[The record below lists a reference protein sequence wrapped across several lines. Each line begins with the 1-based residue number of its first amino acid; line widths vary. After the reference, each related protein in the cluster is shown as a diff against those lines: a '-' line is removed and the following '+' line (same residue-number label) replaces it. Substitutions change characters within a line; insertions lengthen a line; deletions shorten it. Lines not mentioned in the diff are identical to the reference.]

1 MKKILRDR
9 GITLI
14 ALIITI
20 IILLILAGVA
30 ISSIGKNGL
39 LSRANQSNEKQ
50 IKAEMKEQLI
60 LAINELQIEKEGNI
74 KLDNITQEWANNKL
88 KDYQPQITDD
98 VSTNGKIVIMKKNNI
113 IGKFLIDDKLNIT
126 EMDTSGINITYKTLV
141 RNGEN
146 IEISIVITEKENGIK
161 EITKPDGSILQGNG
175 QNEIEIKCSIIVGQ
189 QYKVTVTSE
198 DGKTKE
204 EIIKI
209 FDPLI
214 SFSEEESLSLEIEVK
229 YPEINGL
236 NIRKEYSINGTDYLE
251 YTEKVLIKDNCTF
264 YARVVNTDTN
274 EIILSSQKNISNI
287 AYEWEVWSSD
297 EKTEYILN
305 EDPNANSHFTGVK
318 GYCIAT
324 SNAPTSNNTTIKF
337 IMYDGYEIVDGK
349 FVGTGIEYKYTA
361 AQADNCVGKY
371 IINSKN
377 ECAKVNRVWKQEVSM
392 TTNTVIYPYLM
403 TDCLLTIKEATVSTK
418 GNNRYEN
425 VRSTNKEAYPKNDKS
440 GEYWYV
446 LIEK

>member
-1 MKKILRDR
+1 MKKILKDR

-50 IKAEMKEQLI
+50 IKAEMKEQII

-175 QNEIEIKCSIIVGQ
+175 QNEIEIKCSVTVGQ
-189 QYKVTVTSE
+189 QYKVKVTSE

-204 EIIKI
+204 ETIKI
-209 FDPLI
+209 FEPLI

-287 AYEWEVWSSD
+287 AYEWKVWNYTEETNYIPKTRTIKLSFSGSTQVTVYSSYKATETGYTVAGTASKVYNSPSEMMGKYKQYGNGVLKVTGRVAAD
-297 EKTEYILN
+297 NNRTGIATEYYK
-305 EDPNANSHFTGVK
+305 EKQTTYSK
-318 GYCIAT
+318 GDT
-324 SNAPTSNNTTIKF
+324 
-337 IMYDGYEIVDGK
+337 
-349 FVGTGIEYKYTA
+349 
-361 AQADNCVGKY
+361 Q
-371 IINSKN
+371 
-377 ECAKVNRVWKQEVSM
+377 
-392 TTNTVIYPYLM
+392 
-403 TDCLLTIKEATVSTK
+403 
-418 GNNRYEN
+418 YEN